1 MTLEEQLLGRSLQ
14 LEPPGPR
21 PEKLADSFRERIGGV
36 GDQGPAMFRGC
47 APARERR
54 GDDRKAVPHHVEHLH
69 LHPGAE
75 ADRRDSQRRRTE
87 RLLENSPLAPSNR
100 GKLHAPLGL
109 DIGADNPEEIALA
122 LVAEIRAWSA
132 GRDGRPLTLREGPIH

>member
-47 APARERR
+47 APAGERR

-75 ADRRDSQRRRTE
+75 ADRRDAERR
-87 RLLENSPLAPSNR
+87 APECLR
-100 GKLHAPLGL
+100 EIPLGNAPRPV
-109 DIGADNPEEIALA
+109 D
-122 LVAEIRAWSA
+122 IRAA
-132 GRDGRPLTLREGPIH
+132 KARPIPPPNTRTRAEG